1 MESNAE
7 SQDKSGSFPA
17 ISLELFP
24 AHFMHINNWPKFLGL
39 KGLEGKIKMMEQGL
53 TVGRYLQ
60 KQREEKKVS
69 LESVAGVTR
78 ITLVNLQA
86 LERDDFHLLPA
97 EIFTLGFLR
106 AYAQFLHLDPREV
119 IGAYRLQMEAKRNPA
134 QDEGSAHPPSRP
146 LLKYCLT
153 PFLDFIS
160 TLMGAAPPFSLGK
173 VILPPKH

>member
-1 MESNAE
+1 
-7 SQDKSGSFPA
+7 
-17 ISLELFP
+17 
-24 AHFMHINNWPKFLGL
+24 
-39 KGLEGKIKMMEQGL
+39 MMEQGL

-78 ITLVNLQA
+78 ITLANLQA
-86 LERDDFHLLPA
+86 LERDEFHLLPA

-106 AYAQFLHLDPREV
+106 AYAKFLHLDPTEV
-119 IGAYRLQMEAKRNPA
+119 IAAYRLQMEAKRKRA

-146 LLKYCLT
+146 LLKYCLN
-153 PFLDFIS
+153 PFLDFIR
-160 TLMGAAPPFSLGK
+160 TIMGAAPSFSLGK